1 MSESNGFLVLLPGQ
15 MIEIPQN
22 SNLSWLRLF
31 YALPRELVEKRPKYL
46 DLPRNIRRV
55 LDDETYRGM
64 LNSDNFL
71 ELVWDC
77 YAWAAWQFFQVPCKD
92 GTHQD
97 IPGDWKNYS
106 GEFPLWRMS
115 YLILPHFRNKFEYE
129 IDWSFQNLFA
139 APPEHEIAWL
149 TYQQFSNLVGNL
161 TDLVVKEQN
170 WQPVIDEVWNNRQP
184 EDYNGRNRVHRDFMR
199 SWTHSR
205 TIPTLSLE
213 ELREDGAVSN
223 GNVLYDAADPTA
235 DVETKV
241 LEEDRIEGFKRR
253 LNDTDRRILEL
264 RMEGYTQQQIAD
276 RVGFQV
282 PSAVAKRIRHV
293 ANLFDDYVSSN

>member
-31 YALPRELVEKRPKYL
+31 YALPREVVEKRPKYL

-55 LDDETYRGM
+55 LDDETYREM
-64 LNSDNFL
+64 LRSDSFL

-77 YAWAAWQFFQVPCKD
+77 YAWAAWQFFQVPGK
-92 GTHQD
+92 GGAYQD
-97 IPGDWKNYS
+97 IPGDWRNYS
-106 GEFPLWRMS
+106 GDFPLWRMS

-129 IDWSFQNLFA
+129 MDWSFQNLFA
-139 APPEHEIAWL
+139 ATPEHEIAWL

-161 TDLVVKEQN
+161 TDLVVKEQS
-170 WQPVIDEVWNNRQP
+170 WQPIIDEIWNKRQP
-184 EDYNGRNRVHRDFMR
+184 EDYNGRNRVRRDFVR
-199 SWTHSR
+199 TWTHSR

-241 LEEDRIEGFKRR
+241 LEEDRIEGFKNR

-282 PSAVAKRIRHV
+282 PSAVAKRIRHI